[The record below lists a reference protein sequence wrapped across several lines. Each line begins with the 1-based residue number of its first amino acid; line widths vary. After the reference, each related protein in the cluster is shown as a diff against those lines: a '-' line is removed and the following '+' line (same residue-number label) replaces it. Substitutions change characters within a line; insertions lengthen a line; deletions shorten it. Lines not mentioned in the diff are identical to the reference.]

1 MGACLPQDYPLDPER
16 YLFTQAEN
24 ILSGLCARPVQEKRK

>member
-16 YLFTQAEN
+16 YVVAQAEN
-24 ILSGLCARPVQEKRK
+24 VLSGLCARPVLEKRR